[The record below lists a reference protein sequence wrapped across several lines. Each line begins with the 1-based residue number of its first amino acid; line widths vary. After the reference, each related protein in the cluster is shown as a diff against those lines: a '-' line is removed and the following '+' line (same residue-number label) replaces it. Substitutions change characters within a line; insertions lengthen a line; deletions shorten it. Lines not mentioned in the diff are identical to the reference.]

1 ATRNP
6 FYLHVGMD
14 ILQSLNNFTRAEC
27 GYATVHSVLD
37 KSLEDRM
44 ESFFLS
50 ETCKYLYLL
59 FDKDNY
65 VNKHFSK
72 YVFSTEG
79 HLFPVDVQFRSKVW
93 EERTMVTDTALVQ
106 RSRNLS

>member
-1 ATRNP
+1 
-6 FYLHVGMD
+6 MD

-50 ETCKYLYLL
+50 ETCKYLYLVS
-59 FDKDNY
+59 NV
-65 VNKHFSK
+65 VNSK
-72 YVFSTEG
+72 ITLNPFFPTLHTRDLKQTLPTCFASDHTNELCEFVEKLHNFAVFTFLEYCAMWIGS
-79 HLFPVDVQFRSKVW
+79 
-93 EERTMVTDTALVQ
+93 
-106 RSRNLS
+106 